1 MGAARLRQVFHHLLT
16 GESEKQ
22 VAAKLAISV
31 NTLHHRAQDV
41 YRHLGVDG
49 RIELLSEMLRRLSDE
64 SRRPSDAAGSTARRK
79 SGRKT
84 RLSAARS
91 RRMKK

>member
-1 MGAARLRQVFHHLLT
+1 MRAARLRQVFHHLLT

-22 VAAKLAISV
+22 VAAGLGISV

-41 YRHLGVDG
+41 YRHVGVEG

-64 SRRPSDAAGSTARRK
+64 CRCLSDEPGSTQRK
-79 SGRKT
+79 GRKINMSE
-84 RLSAARS
+84 SAR
-91 RRMKK
+91 KQK